1 MDKPAVAVPTTKRH
15 NSPSIIT
22 RALESVKKIFPIIPI
37 VVHTLIV
44 PISIL
49 QTIAISTFPLFWP
62 FLILYAI
69 IIRIDTRPE
78 RGQPF
83 LWWQLWFRNLRWW
96 KGFADYYPIRLH
108 KTVDLEPS
116 SPPVVPNGI
125 WSYVTSFSWP
135 DTPIWFI
142 TWPLIFLI
150 EVFNRI
156 FDRGVQRLPPSEG
169 KKYLFAI
176 HPHGIIS
183 MGAFC
188 AIGTEGAN
196 WSALFPGVLTHV
208 LTLAS
213 NFYFPFYRQYLLALG
228 LASVSKTSCMNLL
241 NNNQN
246 ICIVVGGAKESLL
259 AQPHKF
265 DLVLNCRK
273 GFIKVAL
280 ATGATLVPV
289 ISFGENDVYE
299 QVDFKEGSL
308 GHKVLEWMT
317 HNLGFAIPL
326 FHARGISSKAKGFIA
341 YNRPINVVV
350 GRPIDVPLQ
359 ENPTQEQID
368 KYHLAYIRELKQLFA
383 ENVNK
388 YTPGVELNIVE

>member
-1 MDKPAVAVPTTKRH
+1 MSTVAAPKPAARASESLISKARGL
-15 NSPSIIT
+15 IT
-22 RALESVKKIFPIIPI
+22 RYFPIVPI
-37 VVHTLIV
+37 VFHTFIV

-62 FLILYAI
+62 ILILYAI
-69 IIRIDTRPE
+69 LIRIDTRPE

-83 LWWQLWFRNLRWW
+83 LWWQLWFRKLRWW
-96 KGFADYYPIRLH
+96 KEFANYYPIKLH

-116 SPPVVPNGI
+116 SPPVVPNGL
-125 WSYVTSFSWP
+125 WSYAASLSWP
-135 DTPIWFI
+135 DTPIWFV
-142 TWPLIFLI
+142 TWPLIFLLEI
-150 EVFNRI
+150 VNRI
-156 FDRGVQRLPPSEG
+156 FDRGVQKLPPSNG
-169 KKYLFAI
+169 RKYLFAI

-196 WSALFPGVLTHV
+196 WSSLFPGVLTHV

-246 ICIVVGGAKESLL
+246 ICIVVGGARESML
-259 AQPHKF
+259 AQPGKCE
-265 DLVLNCRK
+265 LVLDCRK

-280 ATGATLVPV
+280 RSGATLVPV
-289 ISFGENDVYE
+289 ISFGENDAYD
-299 QVDFKEGSL
+299 QVDFKEGSF
-308 GHKVLEWMT
+308 GHRALEWMT
-317 HNLGFAIPL
+317 HNLGFCIPL

-350 GRPIDVPLQ
+350 GRPIEVPLE
-359 ENPTQEQID
+359 ENPTREQVEE
-368 KYHLAYIRELKQLFA
+368 YHLAYVRELKQLFA

-388 YTPGVELNIVE
+388 YTPGVELKIVE